1 MANSDDFPGDQ
12 VAKTSPSIDGVQ
24 VLSLVRKLRAR
35 LKAYEKKTVCG
46 GGEVDGEN
54 FEKRDVLVTKPLSLI
69 TGSWVIGLSL
79 GKQGEIV
86 GRATGRNSGERYR
99 EGG

>member
-1 MANSDDFPGDQ
+1 M
-12 VAKTSPSIDGVQ
+12 
-24 VLSLVRKLRAR
+24 
-35 LKAYEKKTVCG
+35 
-46 GGEVDGEN
+46 DGEN

>member
-1 MANSDDFPGDQ
+1 MHKHTGLVPCQ
-12 VAKTSPSIDGVQ
+12 ETKSPPEGLRKKNGV
-24 VLSLVRKLRAR
+24 
-35 LKAYEKKTVCG
+35 C